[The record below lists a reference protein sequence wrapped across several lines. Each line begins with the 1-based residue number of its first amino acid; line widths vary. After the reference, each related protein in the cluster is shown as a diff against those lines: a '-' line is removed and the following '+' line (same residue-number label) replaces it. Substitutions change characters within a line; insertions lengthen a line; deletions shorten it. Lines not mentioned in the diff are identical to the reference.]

1 MKLQLK
7 VILTYGLLIASIFA
21 YAQQN
26 VTAVISGKIT
36 DSSLKPV
43 DLATVALF
51 SLKDKDSVL
60 VKTSFT
66 EADGKFSFDKIP
78 VGNYQIR
85 VMLVGYANFRSQ
97 PIVVNASR
105 NLIELGELKLVA
117 TTKTLKEVNV
127 VAKKPFVEKKIDR
140 TVVNVDALI
149 SNAGTS
155 ALDVLEKSPGVS
167 VDQNGS
173 ISLKGKPGVVIFIDD
188 KPSFLSGEE
197 LESYL
202 RSLPSSMID
211 QIELMTNP
219 PAKYDAAG
227 NAGVIN
233 IKTKKDKAVG
243 FNGAVNLSL
252 TRGKKTRSNDSFNFN
267 YRKNKWNVFGNFGY
281 NLNNS
286 FTDLDLNRRY
296 KKPDGSTDYFFNQ
309 NSYFQRHANTFNGQ
323 TGVDYYQS
331 ENTTWGILLRG
342 NIRNANNVNDNTSNL
357 FNPAMVKDSSIVAK
371 NMDDIS
377 FKNGGVN
384 ANYRHK
390 FGKTGKEI
398 TADADYINYNT
409 RTDQHY
415 FNDTYLGNGTLKSQD
430 LLEGQLPARI
440 NIYSFKSDYSQ
451 PLMGTWKMD
460 AGVKTSYIKTNNI
473 ASYFYTANNVTT
485 PDYDK
490 SNHFVYSENISAAY
504 LNLSKEGKRFSLQ
517 AGLRL
522 ENTISKGH
530 QLGNIM
536 KSDSSFKRSYINAF
550 PTLYFSYKLDTT
562 STHELGL
569 NYGRRIDRPVYQDL
583 NPFYSPLD
591 KFTYYVGNPYLRPS
605 FTQSIELS
613 HTYKNKIT
621 TALSYSHSKDQVNET
636 IEIVNGTYF
645 SRPANI
651 GKQEVYNASIN
662 ANLDLTKW
670 LGFNWFGQYTYIHS
684 QSNFYTGFLNT
695 KGGFFSS
702 NGNLQLKFD
711 KGWSGEVNYRYQTKL
726 RNVQFEIGK
735 VYDIGLALQ
744 KKLSTAS
751 TLRVSATDIFQT
763 RAING
768 IINNLNLTEA
778 NWRNRGDFT
787 SIMLSYSYRFGKA
800 ISNLRRHNADGA
812 QSEQNR
818 VRN

>member
-1 MKLQLK
+1 MKLKLK

-21 YAQQN
+21 QAQQN
-26 VTAVISGKIT
+26 VTAVISGKIM
-36 DSSLKPV
+36 DGSLKPV

-51 SLKDKDSVL
+51 TMKDSVL

-66 EADGKFSFDKIP
+66 EPDGKFTFDKVP
-78 VGNYQIR
+78 VGNYQVR

-97 PIVVNASR
+97 PIVVDGSR
-105 NLIELGELKLVA
+105 NLIELGDLKLTAV
-117 TTKTLKEVNV
+117 TKTLKEVNV

-202 RSLPSSMID
+202 RSLPSSMVD

-267 YRKNKWNVFGNFGY
+267 YRKNKLNVFGNFGY

-323 TGVDYYQS
+323 TGVDFYQS
-331 ENTTWGILLRG
+331 ENTTWGVLLRG
-342 NIRNANNVNDNTSNL
+342 NLRNADNVNDNTSNL
-357 FNPAMVKDSSIVAK
+357 SDPAKVKYSSIVAK

-384 ANYRHK
+384 VNYRHK

-415 FNDTYLGNGTLKSQD
+415 FNDTYSGNGNLISQD

-451 PLMGTWKMD
+451 PLMKTWKMD

-473 ASYFYTANNVTT
+473 ASYFYTENNVTT
-485 PDYDK
+485 PDYEK

-536 KSDSSFKRSYINAF
+536 KPDSSFKRSYINAF

-636 IEIVNGTYF
+636 IEIVNGTYY

-651 GKQEVYNASIN
+651 GKQEVYNASVN

-670 LGFNWFGQYTYIHS
+670 LSLNWFGQYTYIHS
-684 QSNFYTGFLNT
+684 KSDFYTGFLNT
-695 KGGFFSS
+695 KGGFLAS
-702 NGNLQLKFD
+702 NGSLQLKLD
-711 KGWSGEVNYRYQTKL
+711 KGWSGEVNYRYQAKL

-763 RAING
+763 RVING

-778 NWRNRGDFT
+778 TWRNRGDFT
-787 SIMLSYSYRFGKA
+787 SVTLSYSYRFGKA

>member
-1 MKLQLK
+1 MKLKLK

-21 YAQQN
+21 QAQQN

-36 DSSLKPV
+36 DSSLKPI

-51 SLKDKDSVL
+51 TIKDSVL

-66 EADGKFSFDKIP
+66 EPDGKFTFDKVP
-78 VGNYQIR
+78 VGNYQVR
-85 VMLVGYANFRSQ
+85 VMLVGYANFKSQ
-97 PIVVNASR
+97 PITVDASR
-105 NLIELGELKLVA
+105 SFIELGDLKLTAV
-117 TTKTLKEVNV
+117 TKTLKEVNV

-202 RSLPSSMID
+202 RSLPSSMVD

-267 YRKNKWNVFGNFGY
+267 YRKNKLNVFGNFGY

-342 NIRNANNVNDNTSNL
+342 NLRNADNVNDNTSNL
-357 FNPAMVKDSSIVAK
+357 SDPAKVKYSSIVAK

-409 RTDQHY
+409 RTDQDY
-415 FNDTYLGNGTLKSQD
+415 FNDTYSGNGNLISQD

-451 PLMGTWKMD
+451 PLMKTWKMD

-473 ASYFYTANNVTT
+473 ASYFYTENNVTT
-485 PDYDK
+485 PDYEK

-504 LNLSKEGKRFSLQ
+504 LNLSKEGKSFSLQ

-536 KSDSSFKRSYINAF
+536 KPDSSFRRSYINAF
-550 PTLYFSYKLDTT
+550 PTLYFSYKLDST

-636 IEIVNGTYF
+636 IEIVNGTYY

-651 GKQEVYNASIN
+651 GKQEVYNASVN

-670 LGFNWFGQYTYIHS
+670 LSLNWFGQYTYIHS
-684 QSNFYTGFLNT
+684 KSDFYTGFLNT
-695 KGGFFSS
+695 KGGFLAS
-702 NGNLQLKFD
+702 NGSLQLKLD
-711 KGWSGEVNYRYQTKL
+711 KGWSGEVNYRYQAKL

-763 RAING
+763 RVING
-768 IINNLNLTEA
+768 VINNLNLTEA
-778 NWRNRGDFT
+778 TWRNRGDFT
-787 SIMLSYSYRFGKA
+787 SVTLSYSYRFGKA

>member
-1 MKLQLK
+1 MKLKLT
-7 VILTYGLLIASIFA
+7 VILTYGLLIATIFA
-21 YAQQN
+21 HAQQN
-26 VTAVISGKIT
+26 VTTVISGKIT

-51 SLKDKDSVL
+51 SIKDKDSVL

-66 EADGKFSFDKIP
+66 EADGKFAFDKVP
-78 VGNYQIR
+78 VGNYQVR
-85 VMLVGYANFRSQ
+85 VMLVGYANFKSQ
-97 PIVVNASR
+97 PIVVDASR
-105 NLIELGELKLVA
+105 SLIELGELKLIAV
-117 TTKTLKEVNV
+117 TKTLKEVNV
-127 VAKKPFVEKKIDR
+127 VAKKPFVEQKIDR

-155 ALDVLEKSPGVS
+155 ALDVLEKAPGVS

-202 RSLPSSMID
+202 RSLPSSMVD

-267 YRKNKWNVFGNFGY
+267 YRKNKLNIFGNFGY

-331 ENTTWGILLRG
+331 ENTTWGVLLRG

-451 PLMGTWKMD
+451 PLMETWKMD

-522 ENTISKGH
+522 ENTIS
-530 QLGNIM
+530 
-536 KSDSSFKRSYINAF
+536 
-550 PTLYFSYKLDTT
+550 
-562 STHELGL
+562 
-569 NYGRRIDRPVYQDL
+569 
-583 NPFYSPLD
+583 
-591 KFTYYVGNPYLRPS
+591 
-605 FTQSIELS
+605 
-613 HTYKNKIT
+613 
-621 TALSYSHSKDQVNET
+621 
-636 IEIVNGTYF
+636 
-645 SRPANI
+645 
-651 GKQEVYNASIN
+651 
-662 ANLDLTKW
+662 
-670 LGFNWFGQYTYIHS
+670 
-684 QSNFYTGFLNT
+684 
-695 KGGFFSS
+695 
-702 NGNLQLKFD
+702 
-711 KGWSGEVNYRYQTKL
+711 
-726 RNVQFEIGK
+726 
-735 VYDIGLALQ
+735 
-744 KKLSTAS
+744 
-751 TLRVSATDIFQT
+751 
-763 RAING
+763 
-768 IINNLNLTEA
+768 
-778 NWRNRGDFT
+778 
-787 SIMLSYSYRFGKA
+787 
-800 ISNLRRHNADGA
+800 
-812 QSEQNR
+812 
-818 VRN
+818 

>member
-1 MKLQLK
+1 MKLKLK

-21 YAQQN
+21 QAQQN

-36 DSSLKPV
+36 DSSLKPI

-51 SLKDKDSVL
+51 TIKDSVL

-66 EADGKFSFDKIP
+66 EPDGKFTFDKVP
-78 VGNYQIR
+78 VGNYQVR
-85 VMLVGYANFRSQ
+85 VMLVGYANFKSQ
-97 PIVVNASR
+97 PITIDASR
-105 NLIELGELKLVA
+105 SLIELGDLELTA
-117 TTKTLKEVNV
+117 ITKTLKEVNV

-202 RSLPSSMID
+202 RSLPSSMVD

-219 PAKYDAAG
+219 PVKYDAAG

-267 YRKNKWNVFGNFGY
+267 YRKNKLNVFGNFGY

-286 FTDLDLNRRY
+286 FTDLDLNRSY

-342 NIRNANNVNDNTSNL
+342 NLRNADNVNDNTSNL
-357 FNPAMVKDSSIVAK
+357 SDPAKVKYSSIVAK

-415 FNDTYLGNGTLKSQD
+415 FNDTYSGNGNLISQD

-451 PLMGTWKMD
+451 PLMKTWKMD

-473 ASYFYTANNVTT
+473 ASYFYTENNVTT
-485 PDYDK
+485 PDYEK

-536 KSDSSFKRSYINAF
+536 KPDSSFKRSYINAF
-550 PTLYFSYKLDTT
+550 PTLYFSYKLDST

-636 IEIVNGTYF
+636 IEIVNGTYY

-651 GKQEVYNASIN
+651 GKQEVYNASLN

-670 LGFNWFGQYTYIHS
+670 LALNWFGQYTYIHS
-684 QSNFYTGFLNT
+684 KSNFYTGFLNT
-695 KGGFFSS
+695 KGGFLAS
-702 NGNLQLKFD
+702 NGSLQLKLD
-711 KGWSGEVNYRYQTKL
+711 KGWSGEVNYRYQAKL

-763 RAING
+763 RVING
-768 IINNLNLTEA
+768 VINNLNLTEA
-778 NWRNRGDFT
+778 TWRNRGDFT
-787 SIMLSYSYRFGKA
+787 SVTLSYSYRFGKA

>member
-1 MKLQLK
+1 MKLKLK
-7 VILTYGLLIASIFA
+7 VILTYGLLMASIFA
-21 YAQQN
+21 HAQQN
-26 VTAVISGKIT
+26 VAAVISGKIT
-36 DSSLKPV
+36 DTSLKPV

-51 SLKDKDSVL
+51 TIKDSVL

-66 EADGKFSFDKIP
+66 EADGKFAFDKVP
-78 VGNYQIR
+78 AGNYQVR
-85 VMLVGYANFRSQ
+85 VMLAGYANFRSQ
-97 PIVVNASR
+97 PIVVDENRS
-105 NLIELGELKLVA
+105 LIELGELKLVA
-117 TTKTLKEVNV
+117 VTKTLKEVSV
-127 VAKKPFVEKKIDR
+127 VAKKPFVEQKIDR

-202 RSLPSSMID
+202 RSLPSSMVD

-267 YRKNKWNVFGNFGY
+267 YRKNKLNVFGNFGY

-331 ENTTWGILLRG
+331 ENTTWGVLLRG
-342 NIRNANNVNDNTSNL
+342 NLRNADNVNDNTSNL
-357 FNPAMVKDSSIVAK
+357 SDPAMVKYSSIVAK

-415 FNDTYLGNGTLKSQD
+415 FNDTYSGNGNLISQD

-451 PLMGTWKMD
+451 PLMKTWKMD

-473 ASYFYTANNVTT
+473 ASYFYTENNVTT
-485 PDYDK
+485 PDYEK

-621 TALSYSHSKDQVNET
+621 TTLSYSHSKDQVNET
-636 IEIVNGTYF
+636 IEIVNGTYY

-651 GKQEVYNASIN
+651 GKQEVYNASVN

-670 LGFNWFGQYTYIHS
+670 LALNWFGQYTYIHS
-684 QSNFYTGFLNT
+684 KSNFYTGFLNT
-695 KGGFFSS
+695 KGGFLAS
-702 NGNLQLKFD
+702 NGSLQLKLD
-711 KGWSGEVNYRYQTKL
+711 KGWSGEVNYRYQAKL

-763 RAING
+763 RVING
-768 IINNLNLTEA
+768 VINNLNLTEA
-778 NWRNRGDFT
+778 TWRNRGDFT
-787 SIMLSYSYRFGKA
+787 SVTLSYSYRFGKA